1 MLPLPAIA
9 QSLRKQGHKSGT
21 MKGIITEFELD
32 LCIVVKK
39 KHCLINLN
47 DLLKEHKVIA
57 H

>member
-32 LCIVVKK
+32 LCIVVKQ
-39 KHCLINLN
+39 N
-47 DLLKEHKVIA
+47 IA
-57 H
+57 